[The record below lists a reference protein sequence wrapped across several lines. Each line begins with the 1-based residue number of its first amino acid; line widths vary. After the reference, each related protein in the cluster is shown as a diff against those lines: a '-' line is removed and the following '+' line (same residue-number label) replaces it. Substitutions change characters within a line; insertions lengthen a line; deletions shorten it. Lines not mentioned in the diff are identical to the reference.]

1 MRGWQRR
8 ADVKPLER
16 SFADAGAG
24 PLRPPAGPHPLER
37 EAAQGWISRASASSS
52 LRRRHGASTGPR
64 PRLGP
69 AGRPST
75 RPCPTT
81 RRVRAPSTTSRPIRQ
96 SRPTTG
102 ARWWSSISPP
112 PPGALALAVAQDMGI
127 TMGYPPELS
136 MRRTADPA
144 PDSAKTDAK
153 DAAVIAGAARTM
165 PPPTL
170 RAISTSEEDTAA
182 LSMLSLVSTRTRP
195 ARSTRARAASGASR
209 QALPTTRNQRRN
221 YPQPLDTPH
230 RPPET
235 HTIPRAILNA
245 PGEPTSTGG
254 LARLVAI
261 PPSSWSRVSDSNR

>member
-1 MRGWQRR
+1 MDIEGI
-8 ADVKPLER
+8 DVFIAP
-16 SFADAGAG
+16 
-24 PLRPPAGPHPLER
+24 
-37 EAAQGWISRASASSS
+37 ASARSEHRATAPTRAGRKA
-52 LRRRHGASTGPR
+52 LDKALPDDEAR
-64 PRLGP
+64 PRALYDKP
-69 AGRPST
+69 AD
-75 RPCPTT
+75 TT
-81 RRVRAPSTTSRPIRQ
+81 

-102 ARWWSSISPP
+102 ARWWWSISPP

-165 PPPTL
+165 PPTL

>member
-1 MRGWQRR
+1 MDIEDI
-8 ADVKPLER
+8 DVFIAP
-16 SFADAGAG
+16 
-24 PLRPPAGPHPLER
+24 
-37 EAAQGWISRASASSS
+37 ASARSEHRATAPTRAGRKALDKALPDDEARPRTLYDKPADTTKPADHGSPLVVVDQPATTRGPGS
-52 LRRRHGASTGPR
+52 GGGPGHGHHRGLPARTVDAPHRRPGTGQRQDRCEGRSRHRRRR
-64 PRLGP
+64 PHH
-69 AGRPST
+69 A
-75 RPCPTT
+75 
-81 RRVRAPSTTSRPIRQ
+81 
-96 SRPTTG
+96 
-102 ARWWSSISPP
+102 
-112 PPGALALAVAQDMGI
+112 
-127 TMGYPPELS
+127 
-136 MRRTADPA
+136 
-144 PDSAKTDAK
+144 
-153 DAAVIAGAARTM
+153 
-165 PPPTL
+165 PTL

-235 HTIPRAILNA
+235 HAIPRAILNA